1 MRKLSRRDFLKLGW
15 RIFGGSVGA
24 ALLPKSAQAQTN
36 GRKLPNIIV
45 LVCDAMT
52 AHNLSLYGYSRK
64 TTPNLEALAEKAFV
78 YHNHYANGNF
88 TVPGTSSLLTGLRP
102 WTHRA
107 INGPGKVRQELSRH
121 NIFHFLGDDYF
132 KLAFTQNY
140 WAAYLLNQFSSDI
153 DALLPSSEFSMV
165 SSGAVSQKFEK
176 DERVANQALVR
187 MLYYSNSLLL
197 SFIHGLYYQ
206 IKINTIPSEE
216 YPAGLPRANFY
227 DNVFTIKDLF
237 DGVAD
242 RILELDKRG
251 FSFFSYFHVYPPHNP
266 YRPHKDFIGMFDND
280 SYMPVSKKEHVLSI
294 GANQASLDNE
304 RDKYDSYLANID
316 MEIGRL
322 VARLREQGT
331 LEHTYFIITADHG
344 EMFERGTN
352 GHFTGLLYEPVI
364 RIPLLIFVPGN
375 QERRDF
381 HAPTNNIDLMPT
393 ILNLAGVEI
402 PASIEGDLLPGLG
415 GVEDFNRSI
424 ITMEA
429 KESAAFRPFTKA
441 TYTIIKGNYKLIY
454 YHGYVHKYQDYYEFY
469 DLQEDPQEMHDKYSK
484 QKYSSIISDM
494 KAELLKTME
503 EANKKI
509 PSV

>member
-1 MRKLSRRDFLKLGW
+1 MQKFSRRDFLKLGW
-15 RIFGGSVGA
+15 RFFGGSLGA
-24 ALLPKSAQAQTN
+24 ALLSKSVQAQKTD
-36 GRKLPNIIV
+36 KKSPNIVV

-64 TTPNLEALAEKAFV
+64 TTPNLEALAQKAFV

-107 INGPGKVRQELSRH
+107 INGPGKVRKELSRH
-121 NIFHFLGDDYF
+121 NIFHFLGNEYF

-140 WAAYLLNQFSSDI
+140 WVTYLLHQLSSDI
-153 DALLPSSEFSMV
+153 DSLLPSSKFSIMN
-165 SSGAVSQKFEK
+165 SGTISQKFKK
-176 DERVANQALVR
+176 DERIANQALVR
-187 MLYYSNSLLL
+187 MLYYSNSLLF
-197 SFIHGLYYQ
+197 SFINGLYYQ
-206 IKINTIPSEE
+206 FKINTVPSEE

-242 RILELDKRG
+242 KILELDEHE
-251 FSFFSYFHVYPPHNP
+251 SPFFSYFHVYPPHNP
-266 YRPHKDFIGMFDND
+266 YRPHKDFAGMFDND
-280 SYMPVSKKEHVLSI
+280 GYKPVAKKEHVLAI
-294 GANQASLDNE
+294 GANQLSLDKE
-304 RDKYDSYLANID
+304 RSKYDAYLANID
-316 MEIGRL
+316 MEIGL
-322 VARLREQGT
+322 LIAKLREQGV
-331 LEHTYFIITADHG
+331 LDHTYFIITSDHG

-364 RIPLLIFVPGN
+364 KIPLLILVPGK

-381 HAPTNNIDLMPT
+381 LAPTNNIDLMPT
-393 ILNLAGVEI
+393 ILNLAGVKM
-402 PASIEGDLLPGLG
+402 PASSEGNLLPGLG
-415 GVEDFNRSI
+415 GVEDPNRSI

-429 KESAAFRPFTKA
+429 KESSAFRPFTKA

-454 YHGYVHKYQDYYEFY
+454 YHGYVHKYQDYFEFY
-469 DLQEDPQEMHDKYSK
+469 DLQEDPQEIHDKYSK
-484 QKYSSIISDM
+484 QKFASIVSDM
-494 KAELLKTME
+494 KTELFNAMD

-509 PSV
+509 STI